1 MIRYCMELDTSLSYI
16 KETISTS
23 LYCREPLSCS
33 FSLGNMKMNAII
45 ILSLLLKLAVSIE
58 RIPDADDSLHIYALP
73 VGQGD
78 CTVIQCPQGN
88 GGPAKGVV
96 SIIDAGSRNSMGID
110 DKGIVK
116 FLKGTRLNFAVI
128 THSDKDHLSYMDTIL
143 NYYGETYMYKRETG
157 KKKKFTVYHS
167 CAWSSY
173 DVESEYAEPKEV
185 KRCVSIEKCKKFIS
199 ELKLCPHLK
208 SGQDDHTLSFVASAF
223 GRCNGKD
230 RKATNEDFIISM
242 IMSAGRLALITGDF
256 ELKKNDME
264 RFLKEAGADLMSD
277 IYRLSHHGAWNK
289 KANQKQFLNPF
300 ISNYVFSS
308 SECMYGHPRCEI
320 YDYYKEELLDIVA
333 KHPYTCYDEYK
344 PRNEETR
351 KPIYVTSLIRKNFNG
366 VWIKSYYLIKFNI
379 DPLGNICVEFIHM
392 RDETK

>member
-1 MIRYCMELDTSLSYI
+1 
-16 KETISTS
+16 
-23 LYCREPLSCS
+23 
-33 FSLGNMKMNAII
+33 MNAII
-45 ILSLLLKLAVSIE
+45 ILSLLLKAAVSIQP
-58 RIPDADDSLHIYALP
+58 IPNADDQLHIYALP

-78 CTVIQCPQGN
+78 CTVIQCPKSAN
-88 GGPAKGVV
+88 DPVKGTV

-230 RKATNEDFIISM
+230 RKATNEDFIISK

-289 KANQKQFLNPF
+289 KANQKQFLNAVDADF
-300 ISNYVFSS
+300 VFSGY
-308 SECMYGHPRCEI
+308 MYGHPRCEI

-333 KHPYTCYDEYK
+333 KHPYTCYVDK
-344 PRNEETR
+344 KTPRNVETR
-351 KPIYVTSLIRKNFNG
+351 KPIYVTSVIKKNG
-366 VWIKSYYLIKFNI
+366 IKSYYLIKFNI
-379 DPLGNICVEFIHM
+379 DPLGSICVEFIHSLLW
-392 RDETK
+392 